1 MHLYRAYGV
10 GFGSPVVLPG
20 FATGSQ
26 RRADDYQVLL
36 PGTVPEPAGEIVRR
50 RDEDGNSDSVEVR
63 RAGADAMHLSFGDG
77 ARFFVDAGARRID
90 GAWDAPLNF
99 DDALVYLVGPVLGAA
114 LRLQRRSVLHASS
127 VEVEGRAL
135 VLMGDAGA
143 GKSTTTAALVDAG
156 SPLLTEDVSALDLEG
171 EVPRVFRG
179 GTRVKLW
186 PESVRALRG
195 RDDALPLLV
204 PASLDWHKRFLD
216 CSERMSRHDS
226 LPIAAI
232 VSLERS
238 ITATEPVITP
248 IKGHDKLLLLLANG
262 YGAHMVRPD
271 DRTDELSRLSKL
283 AQRVPIA
290 RLSYPDR
297 LDALPAA
304 VAALRKHAAELEHS
318 PEEHLGG

>member
-1 MHLYRAYGV
+1 MHRYVAYSV
-10 GFGSPVVLPG
+10 RVVSPVALPG
-20 FATGSQ
+20 FV
-26 RRADDYQVLL
+26 RADSNDVTPFVLAL
-36 PGTVPEPAGEIVRR
+36 PGGVPVGVGEVLRR
-50 RDEDGNSDSVEVR
+50 RDDDDNSDALEVR
-63 RAGADAMHLSFGDG
+63 RPSPDALHLSFADG
-77 ARFFVDAGARRID
+77 ASFLVDAKDRRID
-90 GAWDAPLNF
+90 GAWTAPLTF

-114 LRLQRRSVLHASS
+114 LRLLRRSVLHASA
-127 VEVEGRAL
+127 VEADGRAL
-135 VLMGDAGA
+135 LVMGEAGA

-156 SPLLTEDVSALDLEG
+156 CPLLTEDVSALDLEG